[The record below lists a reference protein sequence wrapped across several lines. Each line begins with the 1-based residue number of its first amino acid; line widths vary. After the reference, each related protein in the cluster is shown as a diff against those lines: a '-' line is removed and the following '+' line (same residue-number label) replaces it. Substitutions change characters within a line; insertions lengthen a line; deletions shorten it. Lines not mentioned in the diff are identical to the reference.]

1 MAHPELEGNVREIEN
16 AHRLIQE
23 AVGEYVVGNSDL
35 VDLILIGVLTGGHVL
50 IDGVPGTAKTTISK
64 IIARVIS
71 YQFNRIQGAVDVQP
85 ADILGVRIYDTER
98 REFVLQKG
106 PIFANFVMIDEINRL
121 TPKTQ
126 SALIEA
132 MAEHQTT
139 IDGLTYPLGD
149 PFFVIA
155 TQNSQ
160 EFEGTFPLI
169 EAQRDRFNYSTAL
182 SQMDDE
188 HEIEIL
194 RRDQEGRLDWDLYDS
209 RIPQVLSIDEIRSM
223 NQTVQK
229 ITASE
234 AILRYIRD
242 VVIASRAHGGV
253 RLGASTRGSL
263 ALLRGAKARAA
274 IDGRTYVI
282 PDDVERMARPVM
294 GHRLILERDAET
306 SRVAVDHV
314 ITEILE
320 AVEVA

>member
-1 MAHPELEGNVREIEN
+1 MAHRELEEKVQEIAN
-16 AHRLIQE
+16 AHRLIQD
-23 AVGEYVVGNSDL
+23 AVGQYVVGNRDL
-35 VDLILIGVLTGGHVL
+35 VDLILIGVLTSGHVL

-64 IIARVIS
+64 IIARLIG
-71 YQFNRIQGAVDVQP
+71 YKFNRIQGAVDVQP
-85 ADILGVRIYDTER
+85 ADILGVRIYDAER
-98 REFVLQKG
+98 HEFVLQKG

-132 MAEHQTT
+132 MAERQTT
-139 IDGLTYPLGD
+139 IDGFTYPLGD

-182 SQMDDE
+182 SHMDSE
-188 HEIEIL
+188 NEIEIL
-194 RRDQEGRLDWDLYDS
+194 RRDQDGRLDWDLYDS
-209 RIPQVLSIDEIRSM
+209 RIAQVLPIDEVRSM
-223 NQTVQK
+223 SRTIQK
-229 ITASE
+229 INASE

-282 PDDVERMARPVM
+282 PDDVEQMARPVM
-294 GHRLILERDAET
+294 GHRLILERDADL

-320 AVEVA
+320 TVEVA

>member
-1 MAHPELEGNVREIEN
+1 V
-16 AHRLIQE
+16 
-23 AVGEYVVGNSDL
+23 
-35 VDLILIGVLTGGHVL
+35 
-50 IDGVPGTAKTTISK
+50 
-64 IIARVIS
+64 
-71 YQFNRIQGAVDVQP
+71 QGAVDVQP
-85 ADILGVRIYDTER
+85 ADILGVRIYDAER
-98 REFVLQKG
+98 HEFVLQKG

-132 MAEHQTT
+132 MAERQTT
-139 IDGLTYPLGD
+139 IDGFTYPLGD

-182 SQMDDE
+182 SHMDSE
-188 HEIEIL
+188 NEIEIL
-194 RRDQEGRLDWDLYDS
+194 RRDQDGRLDWDLYDS
-209 RIPQVLSIDEIRSM
+209 RIAQVLPIDEVRSM
-223 NQTVQK
+223 SRTIQK
-229 ITASE
+229 INASE

-282 PDDVERMARPVM
+282 PDDVEQMARPVM
-294 GHRLILERDAET
+294 GHRLILERDADL

-320 AVEVA
+320 TVEVA